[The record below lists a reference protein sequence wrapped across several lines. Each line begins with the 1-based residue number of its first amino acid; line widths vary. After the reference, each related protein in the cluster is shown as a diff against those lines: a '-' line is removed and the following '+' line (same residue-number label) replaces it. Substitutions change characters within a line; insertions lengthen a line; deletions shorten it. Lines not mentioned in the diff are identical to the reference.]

1 MTVRAHVDTGKQV
14 GDKNNLT
21 RSLRVLLLIA
31 LRGLAI
37 VGYTFLEVVL
47 LLGPRALCATGG
59 RVTWHARRE
68 FRSCQ
73 NLTLLGNLGR
83 GCADFCGMSNQAG
96 RRRKES
102 QQDFSGHWFLF
113 NELEKL
119 S

>member
-1 MTVRAHVDTGKQV
+1 MSG
-14 GDKNNLT
+14 LT
-21 RSLRVLLLIA
+21 SIHASRLATRTISTRLLRVLLLIA
-31 LRGLAI
+31 LRGLAT

-83 GCADFCGMSNQAG
+83 GCADFCCMSNQAG
-96 RRRKES
+96 RRKES
-102 QQDFSGHWFLF
+102 QQDFSGHWIIFS
-113 NELEKL
+113 ELEKL